1 LSLLGAFSLGVLLA
15 FAPAAYAAGAFGG
28 IAGKVTNAESDAAI
42 PGIEV
47 CAVTTNYELLG
58 EEPSEWEHAEGCDQ
72 TGAGGEYNISGLNPE
87 SFIVEFFV
95 PPPSKLNYITQFYNG
110 KSGLSEAT
118 TVPVAAE
125 KTTAG
130 IDAGLSPGAEIAG
143 TVTDAA
149 TGGPIGEAGA
159 CALRTNAKG
168 SLELVSC
175 GFSEADG
182 VYAIQGLPSGSYKL
196 GFFAAG
202 FEVAYYN
209 GKAAANEAEL
219 VSVMAPELTPG
230 IDEALQ
236 PGPPTPSPG
245 STPTE
250 PALGGKLPGG
260 LPAGSSSS
268 PSSNATLSL
277 AGKHVAVS
285 RAGDALVKVECVGH
299 ENCRAK
305 LTLRIQMAVRVKGKK
320 TLRTVTLGT
329 SAVLSIAAGKTAT
342 AQIKLNSAG
351 RRLLRDHGRLHV
363 DLGLVTPGRKQ
374 DDSIVLVGR

>member
-1 LSLLGAFSLGVLLA
+1 MSLLGAFSLGVLLA
-15 FAPAAYAAGAFGG
+15 FAPSAYATGAFGG
-28 IAGKVTNAESDAAI
+28 IAGKVTEASSLAPI
-42 PGIEV
+42 QGIEV
-47 CAVTTNYELLG
+47 CVITTNYELLG
-58 EEPSEWEHAEGCDQ
+58 EEASEYEHAEGCDQ
-72 TGAGGEYNISGLNPE
+72 TGAGGEYKILGLNPE

-95 PPPSKLNYITQFYNG
+95 SPPSKLNYIAQVYDD
-110 KSGLSEAT
+110 KLEWSEASP
-118 TVPVAAE
+118 VPVAAE
-125 KTTAG
+125 STTSG
-130 IDAGLSPGAEIAG
+130 IDAELSPGAEIAG

-149 TGGPIGEAGA
+149 TGAPIGEAGA
-159 CALRTNAKG
+159 CALKTNAKG
-168 SLELVSC
+168 SLEAVSC
-175 GFSEADG
+175 GLGEASG
-182 VYAIQGLPSGSYKL
+182 VYAIRGLPSGSYKL

-209 GKAAANEAEL
+209 GKTTANEAEL

-230 IDEALQ
+230 IDEALK

-245 STPTE
+245 STSTE

-299 ENCRAK
+299 EKCRAK

-342 AQIKLNSAG
+342 AQIKLNPAG